1 MINNM
6 KKSTETKDEESCV
19 GKDNGILK
27 TRAKV

>member
-6 KKSTETKDEESCV
+6 KKSTETKNEEFHV
-19 GKDNGILK
+19 EKDDGILK